1 LNHVLSNQNAQVRSE
16 HPMLFK
22 ALLQLWEERPGW
34 LLPDMQARIARAVP
48 KEAFLK
54 NALDA
59 ALCCLAYRFIQ
70 GTR

>member
-1 LNHVLSNQNAQVRSE
+1 
-16 HPMLFK
+16 MLFK

-34 LLPDMQARIARAVP
+34 LLPDMQARIARSVP

-70 GTR
+70 GKQLNQFFSFVSCFLS